1 MALFNK
7 VDFVRAWCYKVLPLV
22 YDDSL
27 SYYEVLCKMKAA
39 LNEVIENVN
48 NLPEY
53 IADLI
58 EQFITSGAIDEVV
71 REILAN
77 YILNVKYPPKGITP
91 AVGDGS
97 ADDTAAIQ
105 GCIDYAAANGYGA
118 VYFPYGKYLSSPI
131 TLKSNV
137 GLYGFDR
144 YSTSIIC
151 KGGASAP
158 LFSGTVENVS
168 IANLTLDG
176 NDGFQVNDI
185 DLINVTAANM
195 LLTNLIF
202 TDASRHIIINGNG
215 GHLQIDNLVFND
227 CVINALTI
235 SGNVDVQAKAM
246 IFNKVSAVRGTCAIQ
261 IESNGGI
268 YDFISKA
275 NVPVGMIL
283 TGNNN
288 VVNASIDNA
297 VTTYTNSGSNNNV
310 TVNGKTVEQHLTGN
324 VNKSIGGSVF
334 VSIAQNLTETIT
346 GDRTSTVNGNVT
358 ESITGNKGETIT
370 GGKTESITGDKKTI
384 AANSTET
391 ISGDKTITA
400 GDISE
405 TATGNYTVD
414 VTEDYT
420 QDVKGNYTVDV
431 TEDYTQDVKG
441 NKNVTVNGSS
451 AETVTGKKEIVSNEL
466 VLSPTAPLEYTKQET
481 KVNRYFNG
489 LPVKDNDRETFL
501 LVPGD
506 GNIQND
512 INAVKEL
519 PYFGYFFTPYCIEPE
534 YYPQGTCLID
544 DNTLVCFYSD
554 NSNTTNT
561 AVLQKINVETGA
573 IILSNV
579 VTNAYHGNSLT
590 YVPETNEIFSVRY
603 YNDKNEGMSNQIIV
617 FNPDTL
623 TISRTFTI
631 SGVDSVAF
639 LNYQAGKLYFS
650 DRSTFVT
657 FYSCNLD
664 GTGLTKLFTSTFS
677 TTWIC
682 YTDKNLNVWYT
693 NGFNL
698 IVCSDLQGNVLGTYK
713 FDFYSADYSVGH
725 YEMESIMELSDGT
738 LLFSDVGYKRT
749 VNGLYRRHV
758 ISSFNKSIV
767 KGQPINWNIR
777 ATSIMPALTVRNT
790 YNKFQ
795 NGYGVNNAYDSL
807 EYAIRLASLVP
818 GSLITIDGGGNV
830 LDQWAV
836 VRCDNPVWLNN
847 MTIQG
852 LVVDYSRVSTKSG
865 LIIKSGAADKVAA
878 YCNLTY
884 PSCLALWRFSEF
896 ITNTATIDGE
906 NTENVRGCYQGYYCR
921 GRFTGSRII
930 NCSMPLW
937 GVWSDPTTFGGYTV
951 DFTGDATSNSY
962 NMEQYGAYLYSRFGS
977 VYGRKSKTLTG
988 VNFSNWTTQKFNAK
1002 SFKGQMLSMVVNN
1015 NNYVF
1020 DLTASTRCLLYGLD
1034 GTTPAYIQFTA
1045 TVTDADDG
1053 ATLDITNIGTVPAN
1067 LDKTKFSITKVA
1079 LW

>member
-7 VDFVRAWCYKVLPLV
+7 VDFIRAWCYKVLPLV

-27 SYYEVLCKMKAA
+27 SYYEVLCKMKSA
-39 LNEVIENVN
+39 LNDVIENVN

-71 REILAN
+71 RDILAN

-91 AVGDGS
+91 AVGDGTT
-97 ADDTAAIQ
+97 DDATAIQ

-144 YSTSIIC
+144 YSTTIVC

-158 LFSGTVENVS
+158 LFNGNVENVTV
-168 IANLTLDG
+168 ANLTLDG

-185 DLINVTAANM
+185 NLIDVTVSNM

-202 TDASRHIIINGNG
+202 ADASKHVVINGNG
-215 GHLQIDNLVFND
+215 GHLQADNLVFNS
-227 CVINALTI
+227 CVVNALTVN
-235 SGNVDVQAKAM
+235 GNIDVQAKSM
-246 IFNKVSAVRGTCAIQ
+246 IFNDVSAVRGTCAIH
-261 IESNGGI
+261 IASNGGV
-268 YDFISKA
+268 YDFVSKA
-275 NVPVGMIL
+275 TVPVGMIM
-283 TGNNN
+283 TGNDNT
-288 VVNASIDNA
+288 VNARIENA
-297 VTTYTNSGSNNNV
+297 VNPYTDTGARN
-310 TVNGKTVEQHLTGN
+310 TVNLFGDSLKDYRKGN
-324 VNKSIGGSVF
+324 VNSTINGYIS
-334 VSIAQNLTETIT
+334 VSIAQYFNAIISGNYEITVDGDLTEKIT
-346 GDRTSTVNGNVT
+346 LDRLV
-358 ESITGNKGETIT
+358 EI
-370 GGKTESITGDKKTI
+370 GGTLSED
-384 AANSTET
+384 
-391 ISGDKTITA
+391 ISGDKHVNAVNSSETVTGDKTLTA
-400 GDISE
+400 GNITE

-414 VTEDYT
+414 VMEDYT
-420 QDVKGNYTVDV
+420 QDI
-431 TEDYTQDVKG
+431 KG
-441 NKNVTVNGSS
+441 NKNVTVNDSS

-466 VLSPTAPLEYTKQET
+466 VLSPTAPLEYTKPET

-519 PYFGYFFTPYCIEPE
+519 PYFGYFFTPYCVEPE

-561 AVLQKINVETGA
+561 AVLQKIDLETGA
-573 IILSNV
+573 ILLSNV

-767 KGQPINWNIR
+767 KGQPINWNVR

-795 NGYGVNNAYDSL
+795 NGYGVNNAYDSV

-830 LDQWAV
+830 FDQWAV

-937 GVWSDPTTFGGYTV
+937 GLWSDPTTFGGYTM
-951 DFTGDATSNSY
+951 DYMGDAISNSY
-962 NMEQYGAYLYSRFGS
+962 NMEQYGAYLYTRFGS
-977 VYGRKSKTLTG
+977 AYGRKSKTLTG
-988 VNFSNWTTQKFNAK
+988 VNFSNWTAQKFNAK
-1002 SFKGQMLSMVVNN
+1002 SFKGQMLSIVVNN

-1020 DLTASTRCLLYGLD
+1020 DLAASSRCLIYALD
-1034 GTTPAYIQFTA
+1034 GLTPAYIQFTA

-1053 ATLDITNIGTVPAN
+1053 ATLDLTNFGTVPAD
-1067 LDKTKFSITKVA
+1067 LDKSKFAITKIS